1 MHCKNHPDAQAEARC
16 IGCQESF
23 CSNCLVEI
31 RGQKYCGSCKV
42 MAIKHKPVIEE
53 ANLPCNEADEALYY
67 AIIGIFFFGII
78 YGPMAISRAR
88 KAKEMINLNP
98 RLIGSGKATAALI
111 IGIIAM
117 ILWFLGIITQFAK

>member
-42 MAIKHKPVIEE
+42 MAIEHKPVIEE
-53 ANLPCNEADEALYY
+53 ANLPCKEADEALKY
-67 AIIGIFFFGII
+67 AIIGIFFFGIVF
-78 YGPMAISRAR
+78 GPMAISQA
-88 KAKEMINLNP
+88 P
-98 RLIGSGKATAALI
+98 
-111 IGIIAM
+111 
-117 ILWFLGIITQFAK
+117 